1 MRCPYCLLILLWLAC
16 ILPRHAAQADDERR
30 LALVIGVG
38 TYVNAP
44 KLNNPTR
51 DAQAMAEMLGRLGFE
66 ADLVLDPDSRQLSAA
81 LREFGRK
88 AEESDLALIY
98 FAGHG
103 IQASGQNFLV
113 PADAELLRERDLAYE
128 APPLNLF
135 LGELAQAR
143 RLGLMI
149 LDACRDNPFSAQLRQ
164 NAGLSRIDDTPANVV
179 VATATRADAVAADG
193 SGEHSPYTK
202 ALLADADADLTP
214 ATAEPGEED
223 DNDLVVLAKGPSFSP

>member
-1 MRCPYCLLILLWLAC
+1 MRRHYWPLLVLWLAC
-16 ILPRHAAQADDERR
+16 ILPWCAAQADDERR

-38 TYVNAP
+38 GYENAP

-51 DAQAMAEMLGRLGFE
+51 DAQAMAEMLGRLGFQ
-66 ADLVLDPDSRQLSAA
+66 ADLVLDPDSRHLSAA

-128 APPLNLF
+128 ALPLNLF
-135 LGELAQAR
+135 LGELGQAR
-143 RLGLMI
+143 GW
-149 LDACRDNPFSAQLRQ
+149 AS
-164 NAGLSRIDDTPANVV
+164 
-179 VATATRADAVAADG
+179 
-193 SGEHSPYTK
+193 
-202 ALLADADADLTP
+202 
-214 ATAEPGEED
+214 
-223 DNDLVVLAKGPSFSP
+223 